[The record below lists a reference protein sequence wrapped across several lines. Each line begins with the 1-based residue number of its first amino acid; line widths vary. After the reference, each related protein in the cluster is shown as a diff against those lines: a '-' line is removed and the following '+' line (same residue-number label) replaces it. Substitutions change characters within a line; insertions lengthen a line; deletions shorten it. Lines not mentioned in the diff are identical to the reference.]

1 MKPVIVTTVY
11 CNPTVYRAG
20 MASLERTVPD
30 YDKIMHIQLDNRYPL
45 GKQELREA
53 MREHTDKH
61 PFSSRLDFGENLGLH
76 GGLNKILE
84 VADSVLHND
93 DVVIAID
100 ADDDPQQVGWVSAMM
115 LLFAERP
122 DVGWI
127 SLMCEPGR
135 DVLNQR
141 GVAIDH
147 ANTGDVRYRIPG
159 FPLINTVCAWRVQA
173 LRALGPIVEPHKY
186 YGGIE
191 VAMMPKF
198 EEAGWRVAWLEDFTV
213 ASHRHLGDPIYER
226 YKQRHVGHVKPVFPG
241 SFDEYIA
248 AGEVSP

>member
-1 MKPVIVTTVY
+1 MKPVIITTVY
-11 CNPTVYRAG
+11 ANAEVYRAG
-20 MASLERTVPD
+20 MASIVRTVPD
-30 YDKIMHIQLDNRYPL
+30 YDKILHAQLDNHYPIRRDD
-45 GKQELREA
+45 LRDA
-53 MREHTDKH
+53 MREHLEAH
-61 PFSSRLDFGENLGLH
+61 PSASVIDPRSNLGLH
-76 GGLNKILE
+76 GGINRLLQIIDGL
-84 VADSVLHND
+84 LHD
-93 DVVIAID
+93 DDIVVAID
-100 ADDDPQQVGWVSAMM
+100 ADDDPQQVGWLSAMM
-115 LLFAERP
+115 ALFVERKEI
-122 DVGWI
+122 GWV

-141 GVAIDH
+141 NVAIDRLNS
-147 ANTGDVRYRIPG
+147 ADVRYRVPG
-159 FPLINTVCAWRVQA
+159 FPLINTVCAWRVRA
-173 LRALGPIVEPHKY
+173 LRECGPIEEPHAY